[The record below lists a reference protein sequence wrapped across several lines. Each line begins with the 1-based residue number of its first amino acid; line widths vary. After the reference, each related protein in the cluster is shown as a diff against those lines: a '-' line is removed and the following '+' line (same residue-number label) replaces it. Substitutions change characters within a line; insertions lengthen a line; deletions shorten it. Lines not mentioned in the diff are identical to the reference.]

1 MIKILAQDFSTAWAI
16 PWYVIMTT
24 INIVCLVYCAVVYKR
39 SLEPRDGKDAT
50 YRKWMRIMGVIFTVV
65 SAYRAIAVIAT
76 PYTFRIPNTF
86 AEVAFAGLIGYAML
100 RFNAYLPAK
109 DDGHANKFKSFINK
123 TPYILIGCIILA
135 QPIDT
140 WGGFTNF
147 ALTSV
152 YVETLWGIGFL
163 SILPLAIIQLRRVC
177 SIKDKEEVERFRMLR
192 YSAIMIAVWCV
203 VYVMYRWIFTLPG
216 MWDRAYDQLL
226 AGLPPILTG
235 EQAIIDAL
243 GISRPASWE
252 YHDWGIFYIIW
263 RSAYFSILTW
273 MSIFL
278 MNAPRPR
285 EISEKHNA
293 KQRLINL
300 SLITIALI
308 ALITIIALPA
318 DIDELIILLILG
330 VILLLPIAYF
340 FVWEIKSAKLKT
352 KEEVK

>member
-1 MIKILAQDFSTAWAI
+1 MIKILAQNSSTAWAI
-16 PWYVIMTT
+16 PWYVVMTT
-24 INIVCLVYCAVVYKR
+24 INIVCLVYCVIVYKR

-65 SAYRAIAVIAT
+65 SAYRAIAVVAT

-86 AEVAFAGLIGYAML
+86 AEVAFAGLFGYAML

-109 DDGHANKFKSFINK
+109 DDGHPNKFKTVINK
-123 TPYILIGCIILA
+123 SPYILIGCIILA

-163 SILPLAIIQLRRVC
+163 SILPLAIIQLRRVL
-177 SIKDKEEVERFRMLR
+177 SIKDKETQERFRMLR

-203 VYVMYRWIFTLPG
+203 VYCMYRWIFTLPG
-216 MWDRAYDQLL
+216 MWSRGYDQLL

-235 EQAIIDAL
+235 EQALIDAL
-243 GISRPASWE
+243 GVRIPSSWE
-252 YHDWGIFYIIW
+252 YGDWGIFYIIW
-263 RSAYFSILTW
+263 RTAYFSILTW
-273 MSIFL
+273 MSLFL

-285 EISEKHNA
+285 EISETHSA

-308 ALITIIALPA
+308 TLITIIALPA
-318 DIDELIILLILG
+318 GTVDLIILLILG
-330 VILLLPIAYF
+330 GILLIPIVYF
-340 FVWEIKSAKLKT
+340 IVWEIKGVKSKT
-352 KEEVK
+352 K